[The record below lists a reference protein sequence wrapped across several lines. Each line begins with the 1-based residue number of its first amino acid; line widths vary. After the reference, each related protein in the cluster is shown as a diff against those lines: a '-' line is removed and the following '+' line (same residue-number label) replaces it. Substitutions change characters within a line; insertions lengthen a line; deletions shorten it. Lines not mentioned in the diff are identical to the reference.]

1 MDRGGEAVT
10 HAGSDELT
18 PVEVR
23 FYAAARAAADG
34 LDGTR
39 LRAPTLAALRD
50 ALTRAHGPR
59 MAQVLGTCSFL
70 LDGVSVAPDE
80 DAPLDAVSTVDVL
93 PPFAGG

>member
-1 MDRGGEAVT
+1 
-10 HAGSDELT
+10 
-18 PVEVR
+18 
-23 FYAAARAAADG
+23 
-34 LDGTR
+34 
-39 LRAPTLAALRD
+39 LRD